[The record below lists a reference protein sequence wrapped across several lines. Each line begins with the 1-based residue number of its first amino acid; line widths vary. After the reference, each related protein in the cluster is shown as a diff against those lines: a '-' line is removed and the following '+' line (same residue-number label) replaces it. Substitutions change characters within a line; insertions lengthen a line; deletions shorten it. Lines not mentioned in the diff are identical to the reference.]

1 MNQIRAAILFA
12 SADKY
17 VTTLLSIA
25 TTAVVARL
33 IGPAEFG
40 ISVLG
45 TAVLG
50 MANAVRE
57 TGTSAYIVQNP
68 TLTVDK
74 LRAVFT
80 LNLGLTLVIVAAVL
94 LGAPALATALG
105 APGLDVYLWASAV
118 AFLTG
123 AVVFPLHA
131 LLARDMAFGRIAS
144 VHVVSTGVNSAVLIA
159 AAWAGA
165 SFLSFAYAQSVSAIV
180 GMLLLLRFRPQF
192 DLFRPSL
199 RQMRDVLSFSLFG
212 GGTALLFR
220 AGEFFSLMVLGTLMS
235 PAAIGLLHRASLLA
249 NFPER
254 TIMAGVNAAALPA
267 FSVAAR
273 AGQDLIRRYL
283 GFVERISAI
292 IWPCLGLLV
301 ILAHPLV
308 LAFLGD
314 DWRATVPLVQVIG
327 GALLLNF
334 PPGINFPVLIA
345 TGAVR
350 MAFWLAALQL
360 AVALPI
366 IAVAARFGIEAVAWA
381 TWPIVGVNVTISM
394 FFVRRVIPFGWTALC
409 SALGRSLAAAV
420 AALVG
425 PLGIALAAGGPER
438 IGPADAA
445 IALLLAGVG
454 WLAALR
460 SLHHPVWSEL
470 QRAGDAAH
478 RRLLCSF
485 PYPGMSRVERP
496 HHPLVLRLSH
506 YARASG
512 KSPSLSCS
520 KRIIAD
526 WDVRGHTYSQ
536 CG

>member
-1 MNQIRAAILFA
+1 MSKIRAAVLFA

-57 TGTSAYIVQNP
+57 IGTSAYIVQNREL
-68 TLTVDK
+68 TLDK

-105 APGLDVYLWASAV
+105 APGLDVYLRVSAV

-123 AVVFPLHA
+123 VVVFPLHA
-131 LLARDMAFGRIAS
+131 LLAREMAFGRIAS
-144 VHVVSTGVNSAVLIA
+144 VHVVSTGISSAVLIA

-165 SFLSFAYAQSVSAIV
+165 SFLSFAYAQAVSAIA
-180 GMLLLLRFRPQF
+180 GMLLLLRFRPDF
-192 DLFRPSL
+192 GLFRPNFQ
-199 RQMRDVLSFSLFG
+199 QMRDVLSFSMFG
-212 GGTALLFR
+212 GGTALLFK
-220 AGEFFSLMVLGTLMS
+220 AGEFLSLIVLGMLMP

-273 AGQDLIRRYL
+273 AGEDLSRRYL
-283 GFVERISAI
+283 GFVERISAV

-301 ILAHPLV
+301 LLAHPLV
-308 LAFLGD
+308 LAFLGE
-314 DWRATVPLVQVIG
+314 DWRATVPLVQIIG

-345 TGAVR
+345 AGAVR
-350 MAFWLAALQL
+350 MAFWLAAVQL

-366 IAVAARFGIEAVAWA
+366 IAGAARLGIEAVAWA
-381 TWPIVGVNVTISM
+381 TWPIVGFNVAISM
-394 FFVRRVIPFGWTALC
+394 LFVRRVVPFRWASLGA
-409 SALGRSLAAAV
+409 ALGRSLAASV

-425 PLGIALAAGGPER
+425 PMVIAFVAGGPER
-438 IGPADAA
+438 IGLGGAA
-445 IALLLAGVG
+445 VALLLAGTG
-454 WLAALR
+454 WLVALR
-460 SLHHPVWSEL
+460 GLDHPVWSEL
-470 QRAGDAAH
+470 QRAAEGAL
-478 RRLLCSF
+478 RRLSAR
-485 PYPGMSRVERP
+485 S
-496 HHPLVLRLSH
+496 
-506 YARASG
+506 RASE
-512 KSPSLSCS
+512 
-520 KRIIAD
+520 
-526 WDVRGHTYSQ
+526 
-536 CG
+536 